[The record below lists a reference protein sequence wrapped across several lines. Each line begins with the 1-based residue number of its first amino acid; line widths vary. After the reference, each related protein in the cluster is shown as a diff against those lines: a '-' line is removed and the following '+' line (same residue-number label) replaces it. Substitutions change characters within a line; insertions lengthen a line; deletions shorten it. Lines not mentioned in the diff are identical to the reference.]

1 MDYLQTLFERLAC
14 ALLDNARCIPG
25 EGDATIKA
33 TDRRRMMM
41 RYFMKRKDLTGR
53 QHQTASMTLVS
64 VLKVFVQMPFASLD
78 WKGFQTVILGLG
90 LLAFSV
96 TNAYPTLWYVDP
108 AATGSTHNGT
118 SWSTAWTS
126 FSSIVWGS
134 SGVKAGD
141 TLYLSGGSTSQTYT
155 STLTIGASGTASS
168 PLTIA
173 LDATNS
179 AHNGMVIFDFSALS
193 PKCTANGVVFAN
205 RTT

>member
-1 MDYLQTLFERLAC
+1 
-14 ALLDNARCIPG
+14 
-25 EGDATIKA
+25 
-33 TDRRRMMM
+33 
-41 RYFMKRKDLTGR
+41 
-53 QHQTASMTLVS
+53 MTLVS

-193 PKCTANGVVFAN
+193 PKCTANGIVLQQNYVTINGNVSGAAHIMITN
-205 RTT
+205 MYNSSAIQGCYSINNGGTGTTATSCIISLPSGATMGLP